1 MKKGSGID
9 TNGGSMSGRFT
20 VNFHA
25 EYLYA
30 RLDIVGVT
38 WVDIYLIP
46 RSLWTD
52 LLLPHLV
59 HIGQG
64 LGTMP
69 FEGDALGSKRE
80 F

>member
-1 MKKGSGID
+1 MKKGSGVD

-38 WVDIYLIP
+38 WVGITSFLG
-46 RSLWTD
+46 RC
-52 LLLPHLV
+52 
-59 HIGQG
+59 GQ
-64 LGTMP
+64 T
-69 FEGDALGSKRE
+69 
-80 F
+80 